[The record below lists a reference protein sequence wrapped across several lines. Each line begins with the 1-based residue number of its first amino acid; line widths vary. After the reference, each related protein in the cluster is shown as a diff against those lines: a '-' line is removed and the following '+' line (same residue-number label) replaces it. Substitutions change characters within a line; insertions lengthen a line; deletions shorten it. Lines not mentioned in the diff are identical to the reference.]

1 MNTSRGN
8 GGLLKSRVSSD
19 ARKTILRMSRGFLAI
34 QKTVAK
40 LICERPAKSWTFLH
54 RAPGDT

>member
-1 MNTSRGN
+1 MNTGRGT

-19 ARKTILRMSRGFLAI
+19 ARETILRMSRGFLAI

-40 LICERPAKSWTFLH
+40 LICERPAKS
-54 RAPGDT
+54 